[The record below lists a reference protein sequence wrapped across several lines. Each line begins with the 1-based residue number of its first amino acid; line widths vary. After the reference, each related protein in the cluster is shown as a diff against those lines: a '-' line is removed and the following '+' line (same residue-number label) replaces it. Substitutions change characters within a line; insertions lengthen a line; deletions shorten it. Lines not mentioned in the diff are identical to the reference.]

1 MVSIDESPRLER
13 CGSCHMARSS
23 TAGRRIGP
31 WDRMRSDFFWVLFF
45 PPKNREKSGQT
56 SLHLPAYGSLNGET
70 IWEHEVLCHW
80 MLGVAQFRNSLRRI
94 LNSAAILIG
103 TSE

>member
-1 MVSIDESPRLER
+1 MGPDE
-13 CGSCHMARSS
+13 
-23 TAGRRIGP
+23 IG
-31 WDRMRSDFFWVLFF
+31 FFFGFCFF

-80 MLGVAQFRNSLRRI
+80 MLGVAQFRNSLRWI